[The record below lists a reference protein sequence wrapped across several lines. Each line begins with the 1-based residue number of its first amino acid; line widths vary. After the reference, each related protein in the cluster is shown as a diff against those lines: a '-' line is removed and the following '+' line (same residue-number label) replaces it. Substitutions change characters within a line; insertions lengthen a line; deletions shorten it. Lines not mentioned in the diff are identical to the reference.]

1 MFLKKFI
8 HNNKIKMIISLGLSC
23 IAAYLGGL
31 TRPYPAF
38 GGEDMIVIACIFY
51 WIFKFLD
58 YKESKE
64 KGK

>member
-1 MFLKKFI
+1 MHLKKFI
-8 HNNKIKMIISLGLSC
+8 QRNRVKIIITLILSC
-23 IAAYLGGL
+23 IAAYMGGL

-38 GGEDMIVIACIFY
+38 GGEDMLIIVCIFY